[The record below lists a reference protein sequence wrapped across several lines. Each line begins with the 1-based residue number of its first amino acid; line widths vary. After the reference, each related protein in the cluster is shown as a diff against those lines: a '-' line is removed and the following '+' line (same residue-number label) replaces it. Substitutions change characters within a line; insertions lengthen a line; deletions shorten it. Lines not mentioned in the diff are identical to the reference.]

1 MRPVRLADS
10 AAADVEAQLARHR
23 IEPFRQVDLGP
34 ALDLLAAEGVWES
47 DAKPHGPGRRLT
59 IEGVTVAGFHL
70 FALQDDLDPR
80 DGALVVFA
88 IDIWSEEFPD

>member
-1 MRPVRLADS
+1 MRPVRLAGS
-10 AAADVEAQLARHR
+10 AADDVEAQL
-23 IEPFRQVDLGP
+23 EPDRLELFRRFDLAP
-34 ALDLLAAEGVWES
+34 ALDLLGMDGVWES

-70 FALQDDLDPR
+70 FALPDDLDPR

-88 IDIWSEEFPD
+88 VDIWSDEFPH